1 MARAGIALG
10 SNLGDRLANL
20 REAWRQLLALAVPG
34 EDFYASQIY
43 QTEPKFCPPGS
54 PDFLNTVV
62 EIEFDASAR
71 DLLRACRGI
80 EKSLGRE
87 RGAERNAPRVIDL
100 DLLYFGDEKWATDEL
115 ELPHPRIGERRFVLE
130 PLAEIRPDLVLP
142 GELVTV
148 GELLA
153 MLPLEEAPLEAIE
166 EGLV

>member
-20 REAWRQLLALAVPG
+20 REAWCQLLALAVPG
-34 EDFYASQIY
+34 EDFHASRIY
-43 QTEPKFCPPGS
+43 QTAPRFCPPGS
-54 PDFLNTVV
+54 PDFLNAVV
-62 EIEFDASAR
+62 EIGFDASAM

-80 EKSLGRE
+80 EKSMGRE

-100 DLLYFGDEKWATDEL
+100 DLLYVDDEQWATEDL

-130 PLAEIRPDLVLP
+130 PLAEIRAELVLP

-148 GELLA
+148 GESLA
-153 MLPLEEAPLEAIE
+153 MLPLDEAPLEAIE
-166 EGLV
+166 EGLD